1 MNPGKQPLITRQ
13 VRLQAEY
20 LMAKIGYNYHGASS
34 CVALSTV
41 NSVELLTVHDP
52 VQRYN
57 TKTHW

>member
-1 MNPGKQPLITRQ
+1 
-13 VRLQAEY
+13 
-20 LMAKIGYNYHGASS
+20 MAKIGYNYHGASS